1 MLCLL
6 AGFAPVLIV
15 LLFATAASAQG
26 RKRGIEWRDWE
37 SAGTVA
43 GVGKGTLLM
52 TLEGNPW
59 VGAVPAAARVTITG
73 AAERDVL
80 RPGVIVRL
88 TAEFDRK
95 TGAATEPVSEL
106 EIITPRPGDRTGV
119 FPDEVVD
126 PTENRKGPPPATARL
141 RIFDAISGVKEN
153 TLFFKR
159 YRVELAPEA
168 TISVNATDP
177 SLLSPGDEIKRVRGK
192 RIAGVDG
199 RLVVEQLEAVL
210 AKPLSMPKKR
220 APQQTANAKSRS
232 SKTDAGKTD
241 IFNVAGDE
249 AADKKATDAEP
260 EEKKDEKKEAGAS
273 DEKSKKNR
281 GKKAAKKVAD

>member
-1 MLCLL
+1 MFACRFSVVLVVLLL
-6 AGFAPVLIV
+6 ASS
-15 LLFATAASAQG
+15 ASAQG

-37 SAGTVA
+37 SSGTVE
-43 GVGKGTLLM
+43 GVGNGTLLM
-52 TLEGNPW
+52 TLEGNRW
-59 VGAVPAAARVTITG
+59 VGAVPAAARVAITG

-80 RPGVIVRL
+80 RPGVIVRFS
-88 TAEFDRK
+88 AEFDRK

-106 EIITPRPGDRTGV
+106 EIVTPRQGDRTGV

-126 PTENRKGPPPATARL
+126 PTEKRKGPPPATAKL

-153 TLFFKR
+153 TIFFKR
-159 YRVELAPEA
+159 YRVELAAEV

-220 APQQTANAKSRS
+220 APQTANAKGRA
-232 SKTDAGKTD
+232 SKTDAAKTD

-249 AADKKATDAEP
+249 AAGKNSDAEP
-260 EEKKDEKKEAGAS
+260 EEKDAEKKEDKKEAGS
-273 DEKSKKNR
+273 GGEKSKKSR
-281 GKKAAKKVAD
+281 GKSTAKRSEK